1 MATVSE
7 STATAESGSQ
17 WTSCCDTGRPG
28 SKLPV
33 AINRESVNQPT
44 HATSLSFAAPD
55 TSRRASTAPG
65 YMPLWTQPGTTPA
78 RERSTGF
85 VRDVDVDPRLGNTP
99 TEA

>member
-17 WTSCCDTGRPG
+17 WTNCCDTGGPG

-65 YMPLWTQPGTTPA
+65 YMPLWTQRGTTPA
-78 RERSTGF
+78 GGRSTGTIWHI
-85 VRDVDVDPRLGNTP
+85 DVDAGLGNAP